1 MNDLFDAI
9 RESIHKYV
17 NVDELN
23 IREQQRVRS
32 VYDKYV
38 YNYETIDKLF
48 DLDSEEAEDEYK

>member
-48 DLDSEEAEDEYK
+48 DLDSEEAEYESK

>member
-23 IREQQRVRS
+23 IREQQSVRS

-48 DLDSEEAEDEYK
+48 DLDSEEAEDES

>member
-9 RESIHKYV
+9 RESIRKYV
-17 NVDELN
+17 NVDELTP
-23 IREQQRVRS
+23 REQQRVRS

-48 DLDSEEAEDEYK
+48 DIDSEEAEDES

>member
-48 DLDSEEAEDEYK
+48 DLESEEAEDES

>member
-9 RESIHKYV
+9 RESIRKYV
-17 NVDELN
+17 NVDELTP
-23 IREQQRVRS
+23 REQQRVRS

-48 DLDSEEAEDEYK
+48 DLDSEEAEDES

>member
-17 NVDELN
+17 HVEELN
-23 IREQQRVRS
+23 PREQQRVRS

-48 DLDSEEAEDEYK
+48 DLNLEEEDDES

>member
-48 DLDSEEAEDEYK
+48 DLDSEEAEDESK

>member
-48 DLDSEEAEDEYK
+48 DLDSEEAEDES

>member
-9 RESIHKYV
+9 RESIRKYV

-23 IREQQRVRS
+23 PREQQRVRS

-38 YNYETIDKLF
+38 YNYETIDTLF
-48 DLDSEEAEDEYK
+48 DLDSEEAEDES